1 MKKTMKLMNKLTEL
15 KNRASPCSWIGRLN
29 TVKMSVLPNFIYRFN
44 AIPVKIRASY
54 LIDI

>member
-1 MKKTMKLMNKLTEL
+1 MKLMNKLTEL
-15 KNRASPCSWIGRLN
+15 EKRQSPCSWIGKLN

-44 AIPVKIRASY
+44 AIPVKIIASY